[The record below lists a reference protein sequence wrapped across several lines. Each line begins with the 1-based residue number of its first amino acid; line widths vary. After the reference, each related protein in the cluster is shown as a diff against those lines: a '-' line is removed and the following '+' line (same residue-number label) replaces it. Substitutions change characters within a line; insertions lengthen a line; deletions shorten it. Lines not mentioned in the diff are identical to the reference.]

1 MIKFKN
7 SKSDIFYP
15 YQSFDLISFRKTLIY
30 ETALRQNR
38 IGDVIVDITQSLDS
52 CALKLSVLTNN
63 LSENDIK
70 QIEIFIAKF
79 GILMND
85 IELISYDIEQ
95 LKQSD
100 YEDKQSVLLINNR
113 WEELL
118 KQTNEKYHSLE
129 NQFEQMKIKQKLSD
143 QFYYELNLIDKQI
156 QQSTI
161 NTKFNSIIERLED
174 IEHEINKE
182 FPDDELKSK

>member
-1 MIKFKN
+1 
-7 SKSDIFYP
+7 
-15 YQSFDLISFRKTLIY
+15 
-30 ETALRQNR
+30 
-38 IGDVIVDITQSLDS
+38 
-52 CALKLSVLTNN
+52 
-63 LSENDIK
+63 
-70 QIEIFIAKF
+70 
-79 GILMND
+79 MND

>member
-1 MIKFKN
+1 MFFIYF
-7 SKSDIFYP
+7 S
-15 YQSFDLISFRKTLIY
+15 KTLIY

-38 IGDVIVDITQSLDS
+38 IGDVIADISQSLDS
-52 CALKLSVLTNN
+52 CTLKLSILTAN
-63 LSENDIK
+63 LSDNDMK

-79 GILMND
+79 RILLND

-118 KQTNEKYHSLE
+118 KQTNEKYHFLE
-129 NQFEQMKIKQKLSD
+129 NQFEKMKFKQKLFD
-143 QFYYELNLIDKQI
+143 QIYHELNLID
-156 QQSTI
+156 QQVYESTL
-161 NTKFNSIIERLED
+161 NTKFTLLIERLEQL
-174 IEHEINKE
+174 EQQINKE
-182 FPDDELKSK
+182 FTDDNNNELISK